1 MRFLLKVG
9 VGLVALIKINMRR
22 KFITIYGIN
31 NIGKTTHAK
40 KLVEK
45 LQAAGHQAVYVKY
58 PVYDVEPTGVFID
71 QVLRGE
77 KGQSISEEE
86 LQLWFVLNRY
96 QYQSKLQQNLEDG
109 YIVVAED
116 YIGTGIAWGTA
127 KGLDTE
133 WLESVNSR
141 LVKEDLAI
149 MMEGKRDTSAK
160 EDVHVH
166 EQNDD
171 LILKCTEVHSQLAD
185 KYGWKRVVLQDEI
198 EDTAKLIWDIVDDF
212 LR

>member
-1 MRFLLKVG
+1 MVLL
-9 VGLVALIKINMRR
+9 IIINMAG

-40 KLVEK
+40 KLVGK
-45 LQAAGHQAVYVKY
+45 LESAGHKSVHVKY
-58 PVYDVEPTGVFID
+58 PVYNVEPSGKFID

-77 KGQSISEEE
+77 KGQNISEDE
-86 LQLWFVLNRY
+86 LQFWFVLNRY
-96 QYQSKLQQNLEDG
+96 QYQPKLRKYLDEG

-133 WLESVNSR
+133 WLETLNSR
-141 LVKEDLAI
+141 LIKEDLAI
-149 MMEGKRDTSAK
+149 MMEGTRNVTAK

-166 EQNDD
+166 EQNDN
-171 LILKCTEVHSQLAD
+171 LIRKCTEVHSRLAD
-185 KYGWKRVVLQDEI
+185 KYGWERVILQERVS
-198 EDTAKLIWDIVDDF
+198 DTAKLIWDIVDDF
-212 LR
+212 LG

>member
-1 MRFLLKVG
+1 MAG
-9 VGLVALIKINMRR
+9 

-45 LQAAGHQAVYVKY
+45 LQSVGHKSVYVKY
-58 PVYDVEPTGVFID
+58 PVYDVEPSGAFID

-77 KGQSISEEE
+77 KGQSISEDE

-96 QYQSKLQQNLEDG
+96 QYQSELQKYLDEG

-127 KGLDTE
+127 KGLDTQ
-133 WLESVNSR
+133 WLEIVNSR
-141 LVKEDLAI
+141 LVKEDFAI
-149 MMEGKRDTSAK
+149 MMEGTRDVTAK

-171 LILKCTEVHSQLAD
+171 LIRKCIQVHDELAD
-185 KYGWKRVVLQDEI
+185 KYGWKRVVLQEKV

-212 LR
+212 LG

>member
-1 MRFLLKVG
+1 MRG
-9 VGLVALIKINMRR
+9 
-22 KFITIYGIN
+22 KFITLYGIN

-45 LQAAGHQAVYVKY
+45 LEAAGHKATYIKY
-58 PVYDVEPTGVFID
+58 PVYDVEPSGVFID

-77 KGQSISEEE
+77 KGQNISEDE
-86 LQLWFVLNRY
+86 LQFWFVLNRY
-96 QYQSKLQQNLEDG
+96 QYQPTLQQNLEDG

-127 KGLDTE
+127 KGLETE

-149 MMEGKRDTSAK
+149 MMEGKRDESAK
-160 EDVHVH
+160 EAIHVH

-171 LILKCTEVHSQLAD
+171 LIQRCTKVHDELAD
-185 KYGWKRVVLQDEI
+185 KYGWKRVMLQDKI
-198 EDTAKLIWDIVDDF
+198 EDTADLIWDMVDDF
-212 LR
+212 LG

>member
-1 MRFLLKVG
+1 MAG
-9 VGLVALIKINMRR
+9 

-40 KLVEK
+40 KLVERLK
-45 LQAAGHQAVYVKY
+45 SAGHKSVYVKY
-58 PVYDVEPTGVFID
+58 PVYDVEPSGKFID

-77 KGQSISEEE
+77 KGQNIPEDE
-86 LQLWFVLNRY
+86 LQFWFVLNRY
-96 QYQSKLQQNLEDG
+96 QFQPKLQQYLDEE

-133 WLESVNSR
+133 WLETVNSR
-141 LVKEDLAI
+141 LIKEDLAI
-149 MMEGKRDTSAK
+149 MMEGTRDVSAK

-171 LILKCTEVHSQLAD
+171 LIRKCTEVHSELAN
-185 KYGWKRVVLQDEI
+185 KYGWKRVQLQEKI
-198 EDTAKLIWDIVDDF
+198 EDTAKLIWDMVDDF
-212 LR
+212 LG